1 MPRTRSPVIW
11 RSTQLMTQLTRIKN
25 MKKTLVVLSLASV
38 FTSAVAMAD
47 TGYINVRHQYAE
59 QTRMH
64 ADRAKFGMRLDNG
77 VGLEGEL
84 KYKTAG
90 DREDVA
96 FDNTV
101 GSGHEF
107 TVNYQHKLNDR
118 WTLTPSFAMESD
130 EESTTYKMGM
140 RLGYKITKEL
150 SIAGRYRYDSSKL
163 DRDKVDHDVPD
174 NGQDDQKIHR
184 YDVYINYANQGPWAY
199 EYQLTY
205 FDANYIRYNGG
216 TDDYEQNAVVKYKW
230 DKRWAPFF
238 EVGDIKVNSVDSDRQ
253 LRLRVGIQYNFF

>member
-1 MPRTRSPVIW
+1 
-11 RSTQLMTQLTRIKN
+11 
-25 MKKTLVVLSLASV
+25 MKKTLIALSLASLC
-38 FTSAVAMAD
+38 TSVVAMAD

-64 ADRAKFGMRLDNG
+64 ADRAKFGIRLDNG

-163 DRDKVDHDVPD
+163 DRDQIDRDVPD
-174 NGQDDQKIHR
+174 NGKDDQKIHR
-184 YDVYINYANQGPWAY
+184 YDVYVNYANQGPWAY

-230 DKRWAPFF
+230 DKRWVPFF

>member
-1 MPRTRSPVIW
+1 
-11 RSTQLMTQLTRIKN
+11 
-25 MKKTLVVLSLASV
+25 MKKTLVSVALASL
-38 FTSAVAMAD
+38 FASFVAQAD

-101 GSGHEF
+101 GAGHEF
-107 TVNYQHKLNDR
+107 TINYQHKLNDR

-130 EESTTYKMGM
+130 EESTTYKLGM
-140 RLGYKITKEL
+140 RLGYRITKEL

-163 DRDKVDHDVPD
+163 DRDQVDHDVPR
-174 NGQDDQKIHR
+174 NGKDDQKINR
-184 YDVYINYANQGPWAY
+184 YDVYVNYADQGPWAY

-205 FDANYIRYNGG
+205 FDADYIRYDGG
-216 TDDYEQNAVVKYKW
+216 TDDYEQNVVVKYKW

-238 EVGDIKVNSVDSDRQ
+238 EVGDIKVNSVDNDRQ

>member
-1 MPRTRSPVIW
+1 
-11 RSTQLMTQLTRIKN
+11 
-25 MKKTLVVLSLASV
+25 MKKTLVVLSLASL
-38 FTSAVAMAD
+38 FTSLVAVAD

-107 TVNYQHKLNDR
+107 TVNYQHKINDR

-150 SIAGRYRYDSSKL
+150 SIATYKMGMRLGYKITKELSIAGRYRYDSSKL
-163 DRDKVDHDVPD
+163 DRDQIDRDVPD

-238 EVGDIKVNSVDSDRQ
+238 EVGDIKVNSVDNDRQ

>member
-1 MPRTRSPVIW
+1 
-11 RSTQLMTQLTRIKN
+11 
-25 MKKTLVVLSLASV
+25 MKKTLVALSLASL
-38 FTSAVAMAD
+38 FTSIVAVAD

-107 TVNYQHKLNDR
+107 TVNYQHKIDDR

-163 DRDKVDHDVPD
+163 DRDKIDRDVPD

-230 DKRWAPFF
+230 DKRRAPFF
-238 EVGDIKVNSVDSDRQ
+238 EVGDIKVNSVDNDRQ

>member
-11 RSTQLMTQLTRIKN
+11 RSTQLNHSTNKNKN
-25 MKKTLVVLSLASV
+25 MKKTLVVLSLASL
-38 FTSAVAMAD
+38 FTSVVAVAD

-107 TVNYQHKLNDR
+107 TVNYQHKIDDR

-130 EESTTYKMGM
+130 EESTTYKLGM

-163 DRDKVDHDVPD
+163 DRDQVDHDVPD
-174 NGQDDQKIHR
+174 NGQDDQKINR
-184 YDVYINYANQGPWAY
+184 YDVYVNYANQGPWAY

-205 FDANYIRYNGG
+205 FDADYIRYNGG

>member
-1 MPRTRSPVIW
+1 
-11 RSTQLMTQLTRIKN
+11 
-25 MKKTLVVLSLASV
+25 MKKTLAVLTVTSLFASV
-38 FTSAVAMAD
+38 VAHAD

-59 QTRMH
+59 QSRMH

-107 TVNYQHKLNDR
+107 TVNYQHKIDDR

-130 EESTTYKMGM
+130 EESTTYKFGM

-163 DRDKVDHDVPD
+163 DRDQIDRDVPD
-174 NGQDDQKIHR
+174 NGQDDQKINR
-184 YDVYINYANQGPWAY
+184 YDVYVNYANQGPWAY

-238 EVGDIKVNSVDSDRQ
+238 EVGDIKVNSVDNDRQ

>member
-1 MPRTRSPVIW
+1 
-11 RSTQLMTQLTRIKN
+11 
-25 MKKTLVVLSLASV
+25 MKKTLLSVSLASL
-38 FTSAVAMAD
+38 FASFVAQAD

-101 GSGHEF
+101 GAGHEF

-130 EESTTYKMGM
+130 EESTTYKLGM
-140 RLGYKITKEL
+140 RLGYRITKEL

-163 DRDKVDHDVPD
+163 DRDQVDHDVPR
-174 NGQDDQKIHR
+174 NGKDDQKINR
-184 YDVYINYANQGPWAY
+184 YDVYVNYADQGPWAY

-205 FDANYIRYNGG
+205 FDADYVRYDGG
-216 TDDYEQNAVVKYKW
+216 TDDYEQNVVVKYKW

-238 EVGDIKVNSVDSDRQ
+238 EVGDIKVNSVDNDRQ

>member
-1 MPRTRSPVIW
+1 
-11 RSTQLMTQLTRIKN
+11 
-25 MKKTLVVLSLASV
+25 MKKTLVSVALASL
-38 FTSAVAMAD
+38 FASFVAQAD

-84 KYKTAG
+84 KYKTGG

-101 GSGHEF
+101 GAGHEF
-107 TVNYQHKLNDR
+107 TINYQHKLNDR

-130 EESTTYKMGM
+130 EESTTYKLGM
-140 RLGYKITKEL
+140 RLGYRITKEL

-163 DRDKVDHDVPD
+163 DRDQVDHDVPR
-174 NGQDDQKIHR
+174 NGKDDQKINR
-184 YDVYINYANQGPWAY
+184 YDVYVNYADQGPWAY

-205 FDANYIRYNGG
+205 FDADYIRYDGG
-216 TDDYEQNAVVKYKW
+216 TDDYEQNVVVKYKW

-238 EVGDIKVNSVDSDRQ
+238 EVGDIKVNSVDNDRQ

>member
-1 MPRTRSPVIW
+1 M
-11 RSTQLMTQLTRIKN
+11 KN
-25 MKKTLVVLSLASV
+25 IRAVVSLVSL
-38 FTSAVAMAD
+38 FTSIVALAD

-59 QTRMH
+59 QSRMH

-118 WTLTPSFAMESD
+118 WTLTPSFAM
-130 EESTTYKMGM
+130 
-140 RLGYKITKEL
+140 
-150 SIAGRYRYDSSKL
+150 
-163 DRDKVDHDVPD
+163 
-174 NGQDDQKIHR
+174 
-184 YDVYINYANQGPWAY
+184 
-199 EYQLTY
+199 
-205 FDANYIRYNGG
+205 
-216 TDDYEQNAVVKYKW
+216 
-230 DKRWAPFF
+230 
-238 EVGDIKVNSVDSDRQ
+238 
-253 LRLRVGIQYNFF
+253 

>member
-38 FTSAVAMAD
+38 FTSVVAMAD

>member
-1 MPRTRSPVIW
+1 
-11 RSTQLMTQLTRIKN
+11 
-25 MKKTLVVLSLASV
+25 MKKTLVVLSIASL
-38 FTSAVAMAD
+38 FTSVVAQAD

-59 QTRMH
+59 KTRMH
-64 ADRAKFGMRLDNG
+64 ADRAKFGIRLDNG

-107 TVNYQHKLNDR
+107 TVNYQHKIDDR

-130 EESTTYKMGM
+130 EESTTYKTGM

-150 SIAGRYRYDSSKL
+150 SIAGRYRYDVSKL
-163 DRDKVDHDVPD
+163 DRDKVDRDVPD
-174 NGQDDQKIHR
+174 NAQDDQTIHR

-205 FDANYIRYNGG
+205 FDADYIRYNGG
-216 TDDYEQNAVVKYKW
+216 TDDYEQNAVVKYNWISAGHRSLKW
-230 DKRWAPFF
+230 VISKSTRWT
-238 EVGDIKVNSVDSDRQ
+238 VIDSCGCGWGSSTTFSELWER
-253 LRLRVGIQYNFF
+253 